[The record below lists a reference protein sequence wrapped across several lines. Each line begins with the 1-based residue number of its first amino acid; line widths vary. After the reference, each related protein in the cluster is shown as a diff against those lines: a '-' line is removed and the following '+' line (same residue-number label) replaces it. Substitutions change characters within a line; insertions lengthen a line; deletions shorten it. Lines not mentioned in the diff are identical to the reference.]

1 MLVFL
6 IHGVATQNAGYGD
19 KFKKKVKE
27 LILEAKANRDTVA
40 EETSKKNDK
49 ANDIPIPVFYSSF
62 WGHTFKSQTDQLFN
76 WVRSDIKEITN
87 THPDLKGKGNDIY
100 RYQELREDFIGKFF
114 GDFLTYMHREKGAE
128 IRKQILEQFQ
138 SFVKQHPRDQKIVII
153 AHSLGTLI
161 LWDLLFAQNV
171 PSTDPAHEF
180 RQLFQDESYQL
191 ELHGLVTMG
200 SPLLFM
206 KIKQD
211 IDFSIIDRLYSKHK
225 NSLIW
230 LNLIHAS
237 DSVAYPL
244 GSAIKH
250 DCDQPLF
257 FFMDQYIWQF
267 GNLPELSAL
276 HLGQLHAGMALGLID
291 AHNSYWENE
300 ITAKLTA
307 LLLQGDMEA
316 IKKEQIHTGWQS
328 Y

>member
-1 MLVFL
+1 M
-6 IHGVATQNAGYGD
+6 TQRR
-19 KFKKKVKE
+19 KE
-27 LILEAKANRDTVA
+27 L
-40 EETSKKNDK
+40 KN
-49 ANDIPIPVFYSSF
+49 
-62 WGHTFKSQTDQLFN
+62 Q
-76 WVRSDIKEITN
+76 
-87 THPDLKGKGNDIY
+87 GKDIY

-114 GDFLTYMHREKGAE
+114 GNFLTYMNAPKGAE
-128 IRKQILEQFQ
+128 IRKQILDQFQ
-138 SFVKQHPRDQKIVII
+138 AFIKDHPQEKQVIII

-161 LWDLLFAQNV
+161 LWDLLFAQDLS
-171 PSTDPAHEF
+171 PTDPAYAF
-180 RQLFQDESYQL
+180 RQLVQIDASHL
-191 ELHGLVTMG
+191 ELCGIVTMG

-250 DCDQPLF
+250 DCNQPF
-257 FFMDQYIWQF
+257 FLFMDQYIWQF